1 MNQLLGDT
9 LFNVACVVLVS
20 TFIGGWILLIAVMLV
35 QKLFPA
41 VESRAE
47 NFLQKISKPI
57 GQIQKYVFI
66 MMIVLLLLRFFA
78 GLLGWAPPLEYGPAQ
93 ETYMGR

>member
-1 MNQLLGDT
+1 MKESMGDT
-9 LFNVACVVLVS
+9 LFNVACIVLVS
-20 TFIGGWILLIAVMLV
+20 TFIVGWILLIAVMLA

-41 VESRAE
+41 IEAKAE

-57 GQIQKYVFI
+57 GQIQKYSFI
-66 MMIVLLLLRFFA
+66 IMIVLFLLRLLA
-78 GLLGWAPPLEYGPAQ
+78 GLLGWATPLGQESAE